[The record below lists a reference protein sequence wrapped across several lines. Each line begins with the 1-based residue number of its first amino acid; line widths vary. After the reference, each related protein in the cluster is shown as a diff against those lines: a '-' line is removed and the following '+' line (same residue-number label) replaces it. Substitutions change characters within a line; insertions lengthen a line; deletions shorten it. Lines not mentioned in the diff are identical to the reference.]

1 MFLRWGRKKSWS
13 FLCISCN
20 RILLSVV
27 HFRCHK
33 WPYLILYR
41 YKIKPSIV
49 KHHSLTV
56 ENLASWPEQQFLYG
70 IWSFRAC
77 TVFVH
82 VLLHVLSILRYLNWR
97 FRFHA
102 GKALF
107 VLNIFA
113 TACTWKRYTDA
124 DLEISQCVRVHIKTI
139 LWKFRILNPKN
150 SWIVVV
156 FLKSRLLFKIFYCF
170 CMFVSKHFIYLG
182 CA

>member
-20 RILLSVV
+20 RILLNVV

-70 IWSFRAC
+70 ICS
-77 TVFVH
+77 
-82 VLLHVLSILRYLNWR
+82 
-97 FRFHA
+97 
-102 GKALF
+102 GLF
-107 VLNIFA
+107 VPALYLSTCCSTCSPFYGIW
-113 TACTWKRYTDA
+113 T
-124 DLEISQCVRVHIKTI
+124 EGS
-139 LWKFRILNPKN
+139 
-150 SWIVVV
+150 V
-156 FLKSRLLFKIFYCF
+156 FTREKHSLFWTFSRLHALEKGTPMRIWKYHN
-170 CMFVSKHFIYLG
+170 VSGFI
-182 CA
+182 

>member
-20 RILLSVV
+20 RILLNVV

-70 IWSFRAC
+70 ICSGLFVPALYLSTCCSTCSPFYGIWTEGS
-77 TVFVH
+77 VFT
-82 VLLHVLSILRYLNWR
+82 RE
-97 FRFHA
+97 
-102 GKALF
+102 KAPF

-113 TACTWKRYTDA
+113 IACTWKRYTEA

-139 LWKFRILNPKN
+139 FWKFRILNPKN
-150 SWIVVV
+150 SWIVWFSWKVGY
-156 FLKSRLLFKIFYCF
+156 FLKYSI
-170 CMFVSKHFIYLG
+170 VSVCL
-182 CA
+182 